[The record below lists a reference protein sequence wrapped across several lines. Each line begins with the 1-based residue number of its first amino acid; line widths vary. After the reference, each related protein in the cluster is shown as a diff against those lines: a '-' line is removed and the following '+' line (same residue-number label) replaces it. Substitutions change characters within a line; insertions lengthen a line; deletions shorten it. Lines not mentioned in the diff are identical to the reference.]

1 MELFQDNG
9 LMDNSLDLG
18 DSDNNDLLG
27 GVGLFDQY
35 LDDGSWFLLLLG
47 NSNLNRNFLQDQFSS
62 DNSLLQ
68 DNSMNSNLD
77 SDCSN
82 NLSSDDDQF
91 FVFSLLSVNGNLKM
105 FDDLFNHLLSL
116 LNFHCQ
122 FSDDGD

>member
-18 DSDNNDLLG
+18 DSDNDDLLG

-62 DNSLLQ
+62 DN
-68 DNSMNSNLD
+68 
-77 SDCSN
+77 SN